1 MQGLCI
7 SKFSR
12 ACEAFRE
19 EECNDPLIF
28 LEGSGAAEYSNTS
41 LSMQHSASLNK
52 RMNL

>member
-7 SKFSR
+7 SKFSH
-12 ACEAFRE
+12 EKAFRE
-19 EECNDPLIF
+19 EESNDPLIF

-52 RMNL
+52 RMNS